1 MKRPRYKISGWT
13 IWALVVT
20 PFAIVAAMVVI
31 AALEQPQT
39 IEIDP
44 KAPALQGLVFKVLP
58 QIGPAPAG
66 KKE

>member
-1 MKRPRYKISGWT
+1 MKMPRYRISGWT

-20 PFAIVAAMVVI
+20 PFAVVAAVVVI

-44 KAPALQGLVFKVLP
+44 NNQGLQGLVFKVLP
-58 QIGPAPAG
+58 QPRPALAG
-66 KKE
+66 MKE